1 VAGLPILRPLG
12 GRVSINC
19 LHVELCGCLAD
30 PYGRRVELQW
40 TEAGKPVR
48 NLIADLL
55 AAYPDLVGAINGRT
69 VRVCINETLVSEDS
83 LVRIGDE
90 VALFPPV
97 SGG

>member
-1 VAGLPILRPLG
+1 
-12 GRVSINC
+12 
-19 LHVELCGCLAD
+19 
-30 PYGRRVELQW
+30 
-40 TEAGKPVR
+40 VR

-83 LVRIGDE
+83 LVRIWDE